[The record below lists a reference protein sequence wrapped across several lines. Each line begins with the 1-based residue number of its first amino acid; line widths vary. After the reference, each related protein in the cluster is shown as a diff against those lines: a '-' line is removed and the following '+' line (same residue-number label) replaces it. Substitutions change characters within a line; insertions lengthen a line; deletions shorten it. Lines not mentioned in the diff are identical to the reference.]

1 MSDIDLE
8 NADNTLIFS
17 GTKEVAENL
26 KFDEFKLQEWFGDNI
41 PSAGKIDKVVQFKGG
56 QSNPTYKISSTNQV
70 FVLRRKPPGI
80 LLPSA
85 HAVDREYKVIT
96 ALQNTEVPV
105 PKTYGLCEDA
115 DIIGTP
121 FFVMDFLDGT
131 VYWDLLLSEKSPQER
146 MEIYANK
153 NKVIA
158 ELHNVDYESVGL
170 SDYGKPGNYI
180 ARQVSRWTKQYLA
193 SETENIPAMNN
204 LIDWLPPNI
213 PDEDETS
220 IVHGDYRLDNM
231 VFCSNNNVMGVL
243 DWELSTLGHPIAD
256 FNYHCISW
264 KNIPQLADQKFC
276 NENGIPT
283 EEEYRNMYSRYTG
296 KKLDENWE
304 FYTIF
309 NIFKLAG
316 ILQGIMGRVRDGT
329 AASKHAEERG
339 NQVAPL
345 AEAAWDLVEKHYR

>member
-1 MSDIDLE
+1 MSDINSN
-8 NADNTLIFS
+8 NADNTVIFS

-26 KFDEFKLQEWFGDNI
+26 KFDEKRLQEWFGDNI
-41 PSAGKIDKVVQFKGG
+41 PSAGKIEKIAQFKGG
-56 QSNPTYKISSTNQV
+56 QSNPTYKITSEGQE

-105 PKTYGLCEDA
+105 PKTYGLCEDE
-115 DIIGTP
+115 DVIGTS
-121 FFVMDFLDGT
+121 FFVMDFLDGSI
-131 VYWDLLLSEKSPQER
+131 YWDLLLADKSPKER
-146 MEIYANK
+146 TEIYASK

-158 ELHNVDYESVGL
+158 ELHKVNYENVGL
-170 SDYGKPGNYI
+170 SNYGKPGNYI

-231 VFCSNNNVMGVL
+231 VFDASNNVMGVL

-264 KNIPQLADQKFC
+264 RNIPQLADQKFC
-276 NENGIPT
+276 SENGIPT
-283 EEEYRNMYSRYTG
+283 EEEYINMYSKHTG
-296 KKLDENWE
+296 KKLDEHWE

-345 AEAAWDLVEKHYR
+345 AEAAWDLVERNYK

>member
-1 MSDIDLE
+1 MSDIDLV

-26 KFDEFKLQEWFGDNI
+26 KFDEFKLQEWYGDNI

-283 EEEYRNMYSRYTG
+283 EEEYRNMYSRCTG

-345 AEAAWDLVEKHYR
+345 AEAAWDLVEKHYK